1 MRETQTETVRLPLA
15 AHVARAGLY
24 LALLAAWVATAGSL
38 YMSEVLGWIPCLW
51 CWYQRVAM
59 YPLAVVLAAGL
70 IARDRNT
77 PRYALVLAVPGILAS
92 TYHILLQKVPA
103 FAQFE
108 SCRVGVPCSVDYL
121 NWLGFITIPMLAW
134 VAFAIVIVGSA
145 LALRANRAVQLDYLA
160 EGPLLGFSP
169 AFSVGVAV
177 AAVVALFVLS
187 GVMTAQRA
195 TAAPAPVS
203 LPMPSEGIALRA
215 TREEALRIYNQ
226 SCIGCH
232 GPANAGMI
240 WVRPEFLRER
250 SDLELLAFMRAGRA
264 ANAPDN
270 FSGQAMPANGGRV
283 GLTDAQILALID
295 LMREAKR

>member
-1 MRETQTETVRLPLA
+1 MDERANVAPPLPSIARLA
-15 AHVARAGLY
+15 SISLY

-103 FAQFE
+103 LAQFE

-121 NWLGFITIPMLAW
+121 NWLGFITVPMLAW
-134 VAFAIVIVGSA
+134 VAFAIVIAGSVF
-145 LALRANRAVQLDYLA
+145 ALRANRVVAEDYLR
-160 EGPLLGFSP
+160 EGPVFGFSP
-169 AFSVGVAV
+169 AFSVVMTV
-177 AAVVALFVLS
+177 AAVVALFVLG
-187 GVMTAQRA
+187 GVMTSQRA
-195 TAAPAPVS
+195 AAAQS
-203 LPMPSEGIALRA
+203 RA
-215 TREEALRIYNQ
+215 TLPTPAASLAASASRDEALRIYNQ

-232 GPANAGMI
+232 GPANASMI
-240 WVRPEFLRER
+240 WVRPEFLRSR

-283 GLTDAQILALID
+283 DLTDAQLLALIQ
-295 LMREAKR
+295 LLREVKQ

>member
-134 VAFAIVIVGSA
+134 VAFAIVIVGSV
-145 LALRANRAVQLDYLA
+145 LALRANRAVQLNYLA

-232 GPANAGMI
+232 GPANASMI

-270 FSGQAMPANGGRV
+270 FSGQAMPANGGRI

>member
-1 MRETQTETVRLPLA
+1 
-15 AHVARAGLY
+15 
-24 LALLAAWVATAGSL
+24 
-38 YMSEVLGWIPCLW
+38 
-51 CWYQRVAM
+51 M

-134 VAFAIVIVGSA
+134 VAFAIVIVGSV
-145 LALRANRAVQLDYLA
+145 LALRANRAVQLNYLA

-232 GPANAGMI
+232 GPANASMI

-270 FSGQAMPANGGRV
+270 FSGQAMPTNGGRV

>member
-134 VAFAIVIVGSA
+134 VAFAIVIVGSV

-232 GPANAGMI
+232 GPANASMI